1 MSIEEDAIQKYSDLV
16 YRLALMK
23 VQDRHIADDVF
34 QDVFLKYMKYKDT
47 FHDEAHEKAWIIK
60 VTINT
65 CKTYFL
71 SNWKRKM
78 TSMDQEIPVLRQ
90 EHSEL
95 YYQVMELPD
104 KYRLPL
110 FLFYYEGYSIKEIA
124 TQLHRKETTIKT
136 QLKRGRSLL
145 KDAMKGDDPFEQLS
159 PNDR

>member
-1 MSIEEDAIQKYSDLV
+1 MITMSIEEDVVQKYSDLV

-47 FHDEAHEKAWIIK
+47 LHDEEHEKAWMIK

-71 SNWKRKM
+71 SSWKRKM
-78 TSMDQEIPVLRQ
+78 TSMDQEIPVLRK

-124 TQLHRKETTIKT
+124 AQLHRKETTIKT

-145 KDAMKGDDPFEQLS
+145 KDAMKGDDPFE
-159 PNDR
+159 